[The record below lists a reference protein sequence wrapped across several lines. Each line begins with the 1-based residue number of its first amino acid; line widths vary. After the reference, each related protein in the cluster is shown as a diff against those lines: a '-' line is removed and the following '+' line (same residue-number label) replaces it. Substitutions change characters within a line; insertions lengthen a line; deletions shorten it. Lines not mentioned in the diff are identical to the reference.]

1 MNKLVKTVDRKDLYK
16 EFLNSLNGILQLTN
30 REQDLVIVLLEL
42 QINSAKLPSYKGNLI
57 SAENRKYI
65 RSVTGITNDNLSRY
79 LNKFKSKGI
88 IIKGKADD
96 DWMMNPAVIPEIIG
110 DRVQITLVLKINK

>member
-1 MNKLVKTVDRKDLYK
+1 M
-16 EFLNSLNGILQLTN
+16 
-30 REQDLVIVLLEL
+30 
-42 QINSAKLPSYKGNLI
+42 QINNSKLPGYKGNLI

>member
-42 QINSAKLPSYKGNLI
+42 QINSTKLPGYKGNLI

-96 DWMMNPAVIPEIIG
+96 DWTMNPAVIPEIIG

>member
-1 MNKLVKTVDRKDLYK
+1 MNKLVKTVDKKDLYK

-42 QINSAKLPSYKGNLI
+42 QLNSTKLPGYKGNLI

-96 DWMMNPAVIPEIIG
+96 EWMMNPAVIPEIIG

>member
-42 QINSAKLPSYKGNLI
+42 QINSTKLPGYKGNLI

-96 DWMMNPAVIPEIIG
+96 EWMMNPAVIPEIIG

>member
-42 QINSAKLPSYKGNLI
+42 QINSTKLPGYKGNLI

-110 DRVQITLVLKINK
+110 DRVQITLVLNLNK

>member
-1 MNKLVKTVDRKDLYK
+1 M
-16 EFLNSLNGILQLTN
+16 
-30 REQDLVIVLLEL
+30 
-42 QINSAKLPSYKGNLI
+42 QINSAKLPGYKGNLI

>member
-42 QINSAKLPSYKGNLI
+42 QINSAKLPGYKGNLI